1 MPLFLFI
8 FVQIIEIIVKLNKLF
23 FQKLNVINLS
33 RCFIFPVG
41 QNMFQVFFIC
51 IDQVKHENVIII
63 ILQVEKGIGII
74 SNITFNDWLIKLFI
88 LNPT

>member
-74 SNITFNDWLIKLFI
+74 SNITFNDWLIKFFI